1 MENHE
6 KSHAFDNNY
15 KLRHSAAHL
24 LAQAVLELF
33 PNTKLTIGPVTE
45 TGFFY
50 DFLPEKNFTADDLPR
65 IEEKMRI
72 IAKRNDKIEG
82 KEISKEEALALFKN
96 NPFKLE
102 LVNGITDT
110 TVGIYFQGSFFD
122 LCKGGHVDSVGTLK
136 HFMLTGLSGSYWR
149 ANREGTALQRISG
162 VCFATKEELEQYKI
176 RVEEAQKY
184 DHRRLGKQLDLFT
197 FHEEAPGMPF
207 FHPRGLI
214 VYNKLIDFM
223 RELQNEVG
231 YQEVKTPLILH
242 EQLWKTSGHYDNYKD
257 NMFFTSVEDIT
268 CCVRPMNCPCHIILY
283 NEKPHSYKELPMRI
297 SEFGLVHRFEL
308 SGVMH
313 GLFRVR
319 SFTQDDAHIF
329 CTPQTMEQEII
340 ETLKLIDKAYKPFGF
355 TAIKMAV
362 STRPQKYMGDP
373 ELWEKA
379 TDALKHALEKQGI
392 PYKIQEGEGAFYGP
406 KIEVKVYDTMG
417 REWQCGT
424 VQVDFALPKNF
435 DLSYIDSDQSR
446 KQPVIIHRAIFG
458 SIDRFFGIIL
468 ENFRGKLPFWLTPVQ
483 ARVMTI
489 TDAQRPYA
497 QEILATLKQQGLRVD
512 IGKESEQISAQIKV
526 AQGENIP
533 WMLVL
538 GNKEMEQKTITLRHL
553 DGKQE
558 FGLTLEDIINRAKTL
573 QNPA

>member
-6 KSHAFDNNY
+6 QNNAFDINY

-24 LAQAVLELF
+24 LAAAVLELF
-33 PNTKLTIGPVTE
+33 PNTQLTIGPVTE
-45 TGFFY
+45 NGFFY
-50 DFLPEKNFTADDLPR
+50 DFLPEKNFIADDLPR
-65 IEEKMRI
+65 IEEKMRE
-72 IAKRNDKIEG
+72 IAKRNDTIEG
-82 KEISKEEALALFKN
+82 KEISKQDALALFKN
-96 NPFKLE
+96 NPFKCE
-102 LVNGITDT
+102 LVNGIPDA
-110 TVGIYFQGSFFD
+110 TVGIYSQGSFFD
-122 LCKGGHVDSVGTLK
+122 LCKGGHVDRVGTLK
-136 HFMLTGLSGSYWR
+136 YFMLIGLSGSYWR
-149 ANREGTALQRISG
+149 ADREGTALQRISG

-176 RVEEAQKY
+176 RIEEAQKY
-184 DHRRLGKQLDLFT
+184 DHRKLGKQLDLFT

-214 VYNKLIDFM
+214 IYNKLIDFM
-223 RELQNEVG
+223 RSLQNEVG

-257 NMFFTSVEDIT
+257 NMFFTSVENIT

-329 CTPQTMEQEII
+329 CTPETMEQEII

-362 STRPQKYMGDP
+362 STRPEKYMGDP
-373 ELWEKA
+373 VLWEKA
-379 TDALKHALEKQGI
+379 TDALKHALQKQGI

-435 DLSYIDSDQSR
+435 DLEYIDTDQSR
-446 KQPVIIHRAIFG
+446 KQPVIIHRAILG

-468 ENFRGKLPFWLTPVQ
+468 ENFKGKLPFWLTPVQ

-497 QEILATLKQQGLRVD
+497 HEILAALKEQGIRVD

-558 FGLTLEDIINRAKTL
+558 FGLTLEDIVSRAKTL
-573 QNPA
+573 QKPV